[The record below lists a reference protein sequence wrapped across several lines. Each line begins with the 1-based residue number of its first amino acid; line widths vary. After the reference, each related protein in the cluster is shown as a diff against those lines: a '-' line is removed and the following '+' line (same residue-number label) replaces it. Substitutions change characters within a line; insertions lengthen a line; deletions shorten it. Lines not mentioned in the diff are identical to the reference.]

1 MPRFDSI
8 RQKYC
13 DPLGEPDKN
22 VLQRLEIEWSNMRWK
37 PEHDKALDQLIVD
50 LGTGKE
56 YCHTKRLHLW
66 LSTQSGLHGIS
77 PKIIE
82 KKLNARLADVC
93 TKPIETVASAVVTV

>member
-1 MPRFDSI
+1 
-8 RQKYC
+8 
-13 DPLGEPDKN
+13 
-22 VLQRLEIEWSNMRWK
+22 MRWK

-56 YCHTKRLHLW
+56 YCHTKRLHFW
-66 LSTQSGLHGIS
+66 LSTQSGLHGIA

-93 TKPIETVASAVVTV
+93 TKPIETVTSTVVTV